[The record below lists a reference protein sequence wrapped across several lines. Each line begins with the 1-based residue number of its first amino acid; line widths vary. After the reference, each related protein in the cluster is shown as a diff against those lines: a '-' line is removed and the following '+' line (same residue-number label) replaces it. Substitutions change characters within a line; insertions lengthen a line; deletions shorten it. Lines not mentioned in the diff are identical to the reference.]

1 MQAWRCHEASVPTL
15 SAGCSESPCCCFCR
29 ALQTQGP
36 ALVVGALSTV
46 GIDFDSWTETQGL
59 TTTNGA
65 VFFMDPEHG
74 AETDGTNTVVV
85 LQLTV
90 PTGTSFTGSI
100 SAQGRAQG
108 EMPDWE
114 ENSTDPRP
122 ASIYGE
128 RPQPAP
134 AQVSVTVEP
143 AGAR

>member
-1 MQAWRCHEASVPTL
+1 MSVL
-15 SAGCSESPCCCFCR
+15 SAADQLPVQVNPDCQFDSFVTMGLE
-29 ALQTQGP
+29 GP

-114 ENSTDPRP
+114 ENSMTFSSDVGTKS
-122 ASIYGE
+122 AGG
-128 RPQPAP
+128 
-134 AQVSVTVEP
+134 SVDKMG
-143 AGAR
+143 AGH

>member
-1 MQAWRCHEASVPTL
+1 MQVNPDCQFDSFVTMGLE
-15 SAGCSESPCCCFCR
+15 
-29 ALQTQGP
+29 GP

-59 TTTNGA
+59 TTTNGAPHTVPAARPSFSKPFAPPSGA

-114 ENSTDPRP
+114 ENSMTFSSDVGSKS
-122 ASIYGE
+122 AGG
-128 RPQPAP
+128 
-134 AQVSVTVEP
+134 SVDKMG
-143 AGAR
+143 AGH